1 MDLSVRTLRDIIP
14 SVRLFNVDEEDVF
27 TVLNIAHLKQFER
40 VGPYDKIL
48 YFCVYEDDPDLM
60 GWYNKPFDRT
70 QNILSKSGDVRTTFV
85 VDSRISDERLTGVR
99 YVRVDNVFE
108 AIDQI
113 RRRILM
119 LVQPIVIGVT
129 GSVGKTTTVALVES
143 VLQKKFGCGRIY
155 SKRLTPLTLSS
166 WIANFLK
173 VSHEVLALEYSMY
186 RKNHIGAL
194 IDILRP
200 GFGVFLNVR
209 RMHLGVEGIN
219 TLTDIVEGKEA
230 LVRKSARAALNIDDE
245 LVRPLRRNGDFGFSL
260 VDRSAD
266 VYVSSDGSEAVLSLN
281 FVGQTV
287 RFVPYIKTS
296 LFYQQVAVAGLLGAY
311 LGVIPESIQAA
322 LEEFKP
328 AENRINW
335 INVRGERVLFDGDVT
350 VSGRMASLS
359 EHQYA
364 SSILLI
370 HSFNFGEENVDLQA
384 EDFARVFATFSETRV
399 LDTEENREIVSR
411 YSWDVVMVTKD
422 NLLYEFSKFEFK
434 VLHFGIYFR
443 KYKDLEFINQFLA
456 D

>member
-1 MDLSVRTLRDIIP
+1 MDLSVRILRDIIP
-14 SVRLFNVDEEDVF
+14 SARFFNVHEDDAF
-27 TVLNIAHLKQFER
+27 TVLNVAHLKQFEH
-40 VGPYDKIL
+40 VGPHDKIL

-60 GWYNKPFDRT
+60 GWYTKPFDRT
-70 QNILSKSGDVRTTFV
+70 QNILSMSGDERITFV
-85 VDSRISDERLTGVR
+85 VDSRISDERLIGVR
-99 YVRVDNVFE
+99 YVRVDNIFQ

-119 LVQPIVIGVT
+119 LVQPIIIGVT

-166 WIANFLK
+166 WLVNFLMA
-173 VSHEVLALEYSMY
+173 SHEVLALEYSMY

-194 IDILRP
+194 IDILQP
-200 GFGVFLNVR
+200 SFGVFLNVK

-219 TLTDIVEGKEA
+219 TLADIVEGKKA
-230 LVRKSARAALNIDDE
+230 LVRRSARAALNIDDE

-266 VYVSSDGSEAVLSLN
+266 VYVSSNGSETVLSLN

-287 RFVPYIKTS
+287 RFFPYIKTC
-296 LFYQQVAVAGLLGAY
+296 LFYQQVAVAGLLGVY
-311 LGVIPESIQAA
+311 LGVAPESIQAA

-335 INVRGERVLFDGDVT
+335 INVKGEQVLFDGDVT

-411 YSWDVVMVTKD
+411 YSWNVVMVTKD
-422 NLLYEFSKFEFK
+422 DFLYEFSKFEFR

-443 KYKDLEFINQFLA
+443 KHKDLEFINQFLA
-456 D
+456 G